1 MGIGK
6 TLSDILKEKN
16 SNPNE
21 LAEHIGVSPST
32 IYSII
37 KRDNMKVDIT
47 VLAQICRELNVKM
60 ERFYNEY
67 IDEQSN
73 VTKIQSD
80 FLNLD
85 KQQLL
90 KNYDKL
96 NQEGKNKL
104 IYYSKDLV
112 DSGNYSNTVTVVE
125 AARSQNN
132 DKPIRAVQT
141 TEEDLEIFDIAPQSD
156 EKL

>member
-47 VLAQICRELNVKM
+47 VLARICRELNVKM

-73 VTKIQSD
+73 MSKIQSN

-104 IYYSKDLV
+104 IFYSKDLV
-112 DSGNYSNTVTVVE
+112 DSGNYSNVVTIVE

-132 DKPIRAVQT
+132 DEPVKVKQISQ
-141 TEEDLEIFDIAPQSD
+141 EDLDIFDIVPQSD

>member
-47 VLAQICRELNVKM
+47 VLARICRELNVKM

-73 VTKIQSD
+73 MSKIQSN

-104 IYYSKDLV
+104 IFYSKDLV
-112 DSGNYSNTVTVVE
+112 DSGNYSNVDTIVE

-132 DKPIRAVQT
+132 DEPVKVKQISQ
-141 TEEDLEIFDIAPQSD
+141 EDLDIFDIVPQSD